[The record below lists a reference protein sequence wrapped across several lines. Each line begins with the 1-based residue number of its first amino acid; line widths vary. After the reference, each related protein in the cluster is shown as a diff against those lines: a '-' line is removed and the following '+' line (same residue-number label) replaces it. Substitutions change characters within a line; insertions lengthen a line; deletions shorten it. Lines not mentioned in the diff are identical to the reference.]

1 MFEAIKCAEEANSI
15 NEVPVGAIIY
25 NSQTSQIISKSFN
38 KTNKNLD
45 PTAHA
50 EINVIRDACK
60 ILNTS
65 RLINCDL
72 YVTLEPCMMCA
83 AAISQAR
90 IRRLYFGA
98 DDLKYGSINGNINY
112 FQKRIQITY
121 LKFMIIFAVKAVT
134 DCLLI
139 FLRNEDNYDYFKKSS
154 RNN

>member
-1 MFEAIKCAEEANSI
+1 MTNLQNIMFEAIKCAEEANSI

-72 YVTLEPCMMCA
+72 YVTLEPCIMCA

-112 FQKRIQITY
+112 FQKENTNHLPEIYDNICSESCNR
-121 LKFMIIFAVKAVT
+121 
-134 DCLLI
+134 LLI
-139 FLRNEDNYDYFKKSS
+139 NFFKE
-154 RNN
+154 RR

>member
-1 MFEAIKCAEEANSI
+1 MTNSQNIMFEAIKCAEEANSI

-72 YVTLEPCMMCA
+72 YVTLEPCIMCA

-112 FQKRIQITY
+112 FQKENTNHLPEIYDNICSESCNR
-121 LKFMIIFAVKAVT
+121 
-134 DCLLI
+134 LLI
-139 FLRNEDNYDYFKKSS
+139 NFFKE
-154 RNN
+154 RR

>member
-15 NEVPVGAIIY
+15 DEVPVGAIIY

-60 ILNTS
+60 KLNTS

-112 FQKRIQITY
+112 FQKENTNHLPEIYDNICSESCNR
-121 LKFMIIFAVKAVT
+121 
-134 DCLLI
+134 LLI
-139 FLRNEDNYDYFKKSS
+139 NFFKE
-154 RNN
+154 RR

>member
-1 MFEAIKCAEEANSI
+1 MTNSQNIMFEAIQCAEEAISI
-15 NEVPVGAIIY
+15 DEVPVGAIIY

-72 YVTLEPCMMCA
+72 YVTLEPCIMCA

-112 FQKRIQITY
+112 FQKENTNHLPEIYDNICSESCNR
-121 LKFMIIFAVKAVT
+121 
-134 DCLLI
+134 LLI
-139 FLRNEDNYDYFKKSS
+139 NFFKE
-154 RNN
+154 RR

>member
-1 MFEAIKCAEEANSI
+1 MFEAIKCAKEANSI
-15 NEVPVGAIIY
+15 DEVPVGAIIY

-112 FQKRIQITY
+112 FQKENTNHLPEIYDNICSESCNR
-121 LKFMIIFAVKAVT
+121 
-134 DCLLI
+134 LLI
-139 FLRNEDNYDYFKKSS
+139 NFFKE
-154 RNN
+154 RR

>member
-1 MFEAIKCAEEANSI
+1 MTNSQNIMFEAIKCAEEANSI
-15 NEVPVGAIIY
+15 DEVPVGAIIY

-83 AAISQAR
+83 AVISQAR

-112 FQKRIQITY
+112 FQKENTNHLPEIYDNICSESCNR
-121 LKFMIIFAVKAVT
+121 
-134 DCLLI
+134 LLI
-139 FLRNEDNYDYFKKSS
+139 NFFKE
-154 RNN
+154 RR

>member
-1 MFEAIKCAEEANSI
+1 MTNSQNIMFEAIKCAEEANSI

-60 ILNTS
+60 ILNTN

-112 FQKRIQITY
+112 FQKENTNHLPEIYDNICSESCNR
-121 LKFMIIFAVKAVT
+121 
-134 DCLLI
+134 LLI
-139 FLRNEDNYDYFKKSS
+139 NFFKE
-154 RNN
+154 RR

>member
-1 MFEAIKCAEEANSI
+1 MTNSQNIMFEAIKCAEEANSI

-50 EINVIRDACK
+50 EINVIRDAC
-60 ILNTS
+60 
-65 RLINCDL
+65 DL

-112 FQKRIQITY
+112 FQKENTNHLPEIYDNICSESCNR
-121 LKFMIIFAVKAVT
+121 
-134 DCLLI
+134 LLI
-139 FLRNEDNYDYFKKSS
+139 NFFKE
-154 RNN
+154 RR

>member
-1 MFEAIKCAEEANSI
+1 MTNSQNMMFEAIKCAEEANSI

-112 FQKRIQITY
+112 FQKENTNHLPEIYDNICSESCNR
-121 LKFMIIFAVKAVT
+121 
-134 DCLLI
+134 LLI
-139 FLRNEDNYDYFKKSS
+139 NFFKE
-154 RNN
+154 RR

>member
-1 MFEAIKCAEEANSI
+1 MTNSQNIMFEAIKCAEEADSI

-60 ILNTS
+60 ILNTN

-112 FQKRIQITY
+112 FQKENTNHLPEIYDNICSESCNR
-121 LKFMIIFAVKAVT
+121 
-134 DCLLI
+134 LLI
-139 FLRNEDNYDYFKKSS
+139 NFFKE
-154 RNN
+154 RR